1 MRPRS
6 TLALL
11 AALTA
16 ACEGTIGDYPSPDA
30 SSRDVAAIDTA
41 ASDASARDTA
51 AIEETASDASEIDA
65 SVIDA
70 SAIDASVIDAPPR
83 DVTPD
88 VARDTPAVDVARDVP
103 VVDVPPPCR
112 TRITYGN
119 AWMRPPGHADAF
131 DETDGLV
138 TWDGVC
144 TDDGANSY
152 ATLSNGWRPYFEGH
166 GRCEIALD
174 ASHCAGA
181 PTSCATRFTYGAAWS
196 HPAGHPA
203 QFDDV
208 ADLASWDGVCHH
220 AGGATFAALSNGWLP
235 HFSGSTCSV
244 SVRRSQC
251 GARYV
256 NPVIGGDCPDPGVLR
271 VGADYYLTCTSG
283 NAPEAFPIRRSRD
296 LVHWERV
303 GAVFPAGRR
312 PAWASG
318 DFWAP
323 EIHRVGARFVAY
335 FTARRSGGQ
344 LCIGAASADSPTG
357 PFTDLGRPLLY
368 DAAMGLIDATM
379 YQHTD
384 GALYLYWKEDGN
396 AVGRRTPIH
405 GQRLAPD
412 GLSLTGPAP
421 TLITNDLAWEG
432 GLVEAPWVVSEG
444 ASVYLFYSANAF
456 YDGRYAVGVA
466 RASSPL
472 GPFTKRGAPIVATGG
487 SFVGPGHGSVIDAPS
502 GGQALVYHAWRE
514 GYVNTPGEGR
524 EVLVDRV
531 TWSGG
536 WPALAGAPS
545 GAPRA
550 NP

>member
-1 MRPRS
+1 MRPRC

-11 AALTA
+11 ALHAS
-16 ACEGTIGDYPSPDA
+16 ACEGTIGDYPSL
-30 SSRDVAAIDTA
+30 
-41 ASDASARDTA
+41 DASATDTPA
-51 AIEETASDASEIDA
+51 TDVTATDTSPP
-65 SVIDA
+65 
-70 SAIDASVIDAPPR
+70 DAPSPDALAKDVTAVDVVR

-88 VARDTPAVDVARDVP
+88 VARDVP
-103 VVDVPPPCR
+103 VIDAPPPCR

-119 AWMRPPGHADAF
+119 AWIRPRLHVDAF

-144 TDDGANSY
+144 TDEGPNSY
-152 ATLSNGWRPYFEGH
+152 ATLSNGWRPYFSGH
-166 GRCEIALD
+166 RCEIDLD

-181 PTSCATRFTYGAAWS
+181 PAACATRFTYGPAWS
-196 HPAGHPA
+196 HPADHPA

-220 AGGATFAALSNGWLP
+220 QGGATLAALSNGWMP
-235 HFSGSTCSV
+235 HFAGSTCAV
-244 SVRRSQC
+244 SVRHTQC

-296 LVHWERV
+296 LVRWERV

-312 PAWASG
+312 PSWASG

-323 EIHRVGARFVAY
+323 EIHRVGARYVAY

-368 DAAMGLIDATM
+368 DASMGLIDATM
-379 YQHTD
+379 YQHAD
-384 GALYLYWKEDGN
+384 GARYLYWKEDGN
-396 AVGRRTPIH
+396 AVGRATPIH
-405 GQRLAPD
+405 GQRLSPD
-412 GLSLTGPAP
+412 GLSVTGPAP
-421 TLITNDLAWEG
+421 TLITNDLPWEG

-472 GPFTKRGAPIVATGG
+472 GPFVKRGAPIVATGG
-487 SFVGPGHGSVIDAPS
+487 SFVGPGHGSVVDAPS

-514 GYVNTPGEGR
+514 GFVNTAGEGR

-545 GAPRA
+545 DGPRA